1 MSENKI
7 KPCQSCPGL
16 LRQQAAVY
24 QENSKI
30 LEVEPKT
37 CVSVPKLC
45 SLLFGGNSFEVE
57 GDILGV
63 ERSHFVID
71 VYLKY
76 FLGARAEMDCY

>member
-16 LRQQAAVY
+16 LRQAAVY
-24 QENSKI
+24 QENSTI
-30 LEVEPKT
+30 FEVEPKT

>member
-1 MSENKI
+1 M
-7 KPCQSCPGL
+7 CQCL
-16 LRQQAAVY
+16 
-24 QENSKI
+24 NSI
-30 LEVEPKT
+30 VFT
-37 CVSVPKLC
+37 S
-45 SLLFGGNSFEVE
+45 FGGHSFEVE